1 MNFAFLITTNTNAQ
15 TVKINVT
22 PSPNLCIGDS
32 MTLKRTISG
41 FAPSTTTTYY
51 KNDTLIF
58 TGDIYGKGNLKLTD
72 AAWYKVKVV
81 DQTNQ
86 SRVDSIFIS
95 VNLLPK

>member
-1 MNFAFLITTNTNAQ
+1 MNFAFLISTNTNAQ

-86 SRVDSIFIS
+86 SRVDSIFIT
-95 VNLLPK
+95 KI